1 MDTFERA
8 FSDTEQA
15 AAATLAAAA
24 ALVRQAKALQKAA
37 REGNIAAIK
46 GQQSSL
52 ESALSNLGQTVK
64 NSVQIWPFQEEQ
76 EEQYLREDYAAELI
90 QVAAAQGLQIHERD
104 GILFSSP
111 SFVRILPGNKAVR
124 IGKKQTS
131 TIRPSHLVGL
141 LQANQKRASGH
152 RPEQFLES
160 LYRVYVDISRE
171 DGAERLMAGRQGRV
185 IPLARIYRLI
195 TARPG
200 DRREY
205 NETDFARD
213 LYQLDSSGIKTTR
226 SGATVS
232 FPASTGARS
241 SRGVFTFVGPDG
253 SNVSYYGI
261 RFTAAE

>member
-15 AAATLAAAA
+15 AAATLAA
-24 ALVRQAKALQKAA
+24 VKALQKAA
-37 REGNIAAIK
+37 RDLQKEAQKGDIAAIK
-46 GQQSSL
+46 RRQIGL
-52 ESALSNLGQTVK
+52 DAALTNLTQTAN
-64 NSVQIWPFQEEQ
+64 NSVHSWPFQEEQ
-76 EEQYLREDYAAELI
+76 EEQYLREGYAAELKN
-90 QVAAAQGLQIHERD
+90 AAAARGLQILD
-104 GILFSSP
+104 GDNSLISSP
-111 SFVRILPGNKAVR
+111 SIVRILPSNRAVR
-124 IGKKQTS
+124 IDKKQTS

-141 LQANQKRASGH
+141 LQANQKRASGY
-152 RPEQFLES
+152 RPGQFLES
-160 LYRVYVDISRE
+160 LYEVYADIARE
-171 DGAERLMAGRQGRV
+171 DGTERLMAGRQGRV
-185 IPLARIYRLI
+185 IPLMRIYRLM

-226 SGATVS
+226 SGAAVS